1 MGPVLV
7 ELVSAAFWTDSLLF
21 YQASMIIIRLHVERG
36 VFPQCGLGYLH
47 FASIAIG
54 RFDMTEFGCEIGAFA
69 MRLFDKH
76 ATDAYT
82 VGRGHTLHALFLG
95 HFTTPMRDQ
104 LPVLQRAWEASL
116 LAGDKILSLLNLG
129 VTAAFRLWSAFDLA
143 EVEAFTFEAPMEF
156 PDWQEDL
163 RGGVFLV
170 AVRQYVRALQGKT
183 DYRSPA
189 SLFDDENHNQS
200 VYLDFIDRKASN
212 PDRPTTLYLSY
223 YFIALFRFGYIND
236 AIEIGE
242 RLAALSP
249 NIFCMRHR
257 YSSLLYLSLC
267 YLAVIRNNPENSD
280 RENRI
285 KLIHQYTD
293 KIQTAA
299 RINDVNYKAWLLLLE
314 AELADVNAQY
324 GIAIKRYEEALD
336 HCELYDLILDEAL
349 ISELYG
355 ECLLRRGARRPA
367 RRIFTECLSSYR
379 KIGAHAKAAHVAE
392 KYEILLRATNGS
404 TVNAACQTTIVDTA
418 NTAYMLQQ
426 NEATVTRNLG
436 AETSADR
443 TQAWVTPGIKRVES
457 IFPDGTFTRPEQG
470 KSLQTEISALG
481 LDMIDL
487 ASILESSQVLSSEL
501 QVDKLLS
508 KMAEILLESCAADL
522 SAIVAKSGNGWH
534 VAVVGTP
541 DGVTAFSEGVPLE
554 SIPNPV
560 HRQITTYVLRFKEIV
575 FVRNVLDDERFSSVS
590 ESYLQDNPDGKAVM
604 ALPILRGQDKI
615 LGSIYVE
622 GPTNGFTDRNLAVLR
637 LLCNQMSISMAN
649 ALFLKQ
655 IEKVS
660 AENLAMVDLQKRA
673 LAKAREAEVK
683 AKEAEAIAIRNMNLK
698 EEAAKAKSL
707 FLANVSHELRTPLNG
722 VIGMSELLQSTSLDK
737 TQIGYA
743 NSIRVCADTL
753 LSVIND
759 LLDVSTPY
767 VRCYVHHR
775 FADTRLVYQIGSR
788 QDDRDAC
795 RPQFDR
801 DHSGSGSRAVVS
813 EQ

>member
-1 MGPVLV
+1 M
-7 ELVSAAFWTDSLLF
+7 
-21 YQASMIIIRLHVERG
+21 
-36 VFPQCGLGYLH
+36 
-47 FASIAIG
+47 
-54 RFDMTEFGCEIGAFA
+54 
-69 MRLFDKH
+69 
-76 ATDAYT
+76 
-82 VGRGHTLHALFLG
+82 
-95 HFTTPMRDQ
+95 
-104 LPVLQRAWEASL
+104 LPS
-116 LAGDKILSLLNLG
+116 
-129 VTAAFRLWSAFDLA
+129 
-143 EVEAFTFEAPMEF
+143 
-156 PDWQEDL
+156 
-163 RGGVFLV
+163 
-170 AVRQYVRALQGKT
+170 
-183 DYRSPA
+183 
-189 SLFDDENHNQS
+189 
-200 VYLDFIDRKASN
+200 
-212 PDRPTTLYLSY
+212 
-223 YFIALFRFGYIND
+223 
-236 AIEIGE
+236 
-242 RLAALSP
+242 
-249 NIFCMRHR
+249 IFCMRYR

-267 YLAVIRNNPENSD
+267 YLALIRSNPEDPD
-280 RENRI
+280 REKRI
-285 KLIHQYTD
+285 SLIHQYTD

-299 RINDVNYKAWLLLLE
+299 RVNDINYKAWLLLLE
-314 AELADVNAQY
+314 AELADINTQY
-324 GIAIKRYEEALD
+324 GTAVKCYEEALD

-367 RRIFTECLSSYR
+367 RRIITECLSSYR

-392 KYEILLRATNGS
+392 KYEILLRVTNGI

-418 NTAYMLQQ
+418 NTPYKLEQ
-426 NEATVTRNLG
+426 NEATVTRDLG

-443 TQAWVTPGIKRVES
+443 TQAWVTPGIKRAES
-457 IFPDGTFTRPEQG
+457 TAPDGTFIRPEQG

-487 ASILESSQVLSSEL
+487 TSILESSQVLSSEL

-508 KMAEILLESCAADL
+508 KMAEILLESCAAEL
-522 SAIVAKSGNGWH
+522 SAIVAKSGDGWH
-534 VAVVGTP
+534 VAAIGTP
-541 DGVTAFSEGVPLE
+541 DGVMAFCEGEPLD
-554 SIPNPV
+554 SIKNPV

-575 FVRNVLDDERFSSVS
+575 FVRNVLDDERFSNVP
-590 ESYLQDNPDGKAVM
+590 ESYLQDNPDGKAIM

-622 GPTNGFTDRNLAVLR
+622 GPTNGFTDRNLTVLR

-722 VIGMSELLQSTSLDK
+722 VIGMSELLQSTPLDK

-759 LLDVSTPY
+759 LLDVSTSSSPLY
-767 VRCYVHHR
+767 TPSLC
-775 FADTRLVYQIGSR
+775 
-788 QDDRDAC
+788 
-795 RPQFDR
+795 
-801 DHSGSGSRAVVS
+801 
-813 EQ
+813 